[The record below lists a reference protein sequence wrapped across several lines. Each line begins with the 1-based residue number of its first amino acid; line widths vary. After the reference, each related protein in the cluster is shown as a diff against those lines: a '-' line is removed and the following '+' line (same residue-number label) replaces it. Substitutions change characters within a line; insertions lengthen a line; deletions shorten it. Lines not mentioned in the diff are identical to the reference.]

1 MGELVRGSLEILV
14 TQAGNRHCLT
24 ECQKLL
30 QSRVEEL
37 YVHGLRKPL
46 LDPSFPRI
54 DQILG
59 EALRRED
66 SLGDVI
72 TSGGFRRQREERC
85 AL

>member
-1 MGELVRGSLEILV
+1 M
-14 TQAGNRHCLT
+14 
-24 ECQKLL
+24 
-30 QSRVEEL
+30 
-37 YVHGLRKPL
+37 HGLRKPL

-85 AL
+85 ALYTNNKSTFCTLFTSREGAQSI